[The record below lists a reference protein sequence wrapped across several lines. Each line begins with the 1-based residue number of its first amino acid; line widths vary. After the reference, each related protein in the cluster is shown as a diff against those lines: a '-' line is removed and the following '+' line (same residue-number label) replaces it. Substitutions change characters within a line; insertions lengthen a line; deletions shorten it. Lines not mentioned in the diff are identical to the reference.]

1 MREDREASSVDN
13 STVALHCG
21 LYFDMW
27 ANATERYNL
36 FQSIGINDTRE
47 QIVREIEQEGRR
59 KFMWTMLTVGLIGK
73 SPKIY

>member
-1 MREDREASSVDN
+1 MREDREASNADN

-27 ANATERYNL
+27 ANATERYKEL
-36 FQSIGINDTRE
+36 QSVGINDTRE